1 MLAARSRAAQG
12 PQPRPQLLEQCEELR
27 SLVVV
32 EPTDQGLET
41 GRVRGGDLA
50 GERATAPR
58 QPHLQRPPIAGV
70 AVARDEAV
78 ARQSVEQRRDRGALL
93 TVEVG
98 ANGRPTSVALKRS
111 SGVESLDRAALAA
124 VRRWTFE
131 PARSAGIPVASRV
144 EVPVRFSLSEGR

>member
-1 MLAARSRAAQG
+1 
-12 PQPRPQLLEQCEELR
+12 
-27 SLVVV
+27 
-32 EPTDQGLET
+32 
-41 GRVRGGDLA
+41 
-50 GERATAPR
+50 
-58 QPHLQRPPIAGV
+58 
-70 AVARDEAV
+70 VARDEAV